1 MAYDKNTWKS
11 GDVVTSAKLNNIEN
25 GIANCNGLITGTYDE
40 GTGAVTLSVSY
51 NDVLAMINTGIFP
64 FIVQE
69 QPDNE
74 EDFKYIMMIEVYG
87 VDSGDYF
94 VSTPSTTFKA
104 KSADELLVFVDDS
117 GEG

>member
-64 FIVQE
+64 FIV
-69 QPDNE
+69 DTGNIISLI
-74 EDFKYIMMIEVYG
+74 KSYG
-87 VDSGDYF
+87 IDSDRYY
-94 VSTPSTTFKA
+94 VETETFTFYA
-104 KSADELLVFVDDS
+104 TSADELLVYDDK
-117 GEG
+117 